1 MKYSHDL
8 FIYYEINS
16 MSLCY
21 ELEVRQEKNGLN
33 VEETTELQNYV
44 YRLI

>member
-21 ELEVRQEKNGLN
+21 ELEVRQEKKKWIKCRG
-33 VEETTELQNYV
+33 NYGITK
-44 YRLI
+44 LCL